1 MMVNQRR
8 VRGFTLIELLVVIA
22 IIGILAA
29 MLLPALNK
37 ARAKAKQIAC
47 VNNLKQWGLAFSMYA
62 SDWGD
67 REYVQIGGSGGDPSW
82 IDQGLSPYKH
92 YLPVKN
98 WGEVRRCP
106 GDTFNTNVSNP
117 TPSYSMVRPSP
128 VPSSLSGWRG
138 FRMVDVTKPSS
149 LIIMLDSDG
158 TVFMGPSGGTLD
170 PNVKNV
176 LPRHIQTINTL
187 FADFHVEN
195 MTWQNLNGNWNTR
208 YSVYNAP

>member
-1 MMVNQRR
+1 MIVNQKR

-37 ARAKAKQIAC
+37 ARAKAKQVAC

-67 REYVQIGGSGGDPSW
+67 KEYIQIGGSGGDPNW
-82 IDQGLSPYKH
+82 IDAGLSPYKR

-98 WGEVRRCP
+98 WAEVRRCP
-106 GDTFNTNVSNP
+106 GDTFNTNVVNP
-117 TPSYSMVRPSP
+117 PTSYSMVRPSP
-128 VPSSLSGWRG
+128 VPASLNGWRG
-138 FRMVDVTKPSS
+138 FRLVDVSKPSS
-149 LIIMLDSDG
+149 LIILLDSNGADLYV
-158 TVFMGPSGGTLD
+158 TTLAAD
-170 PNVKNV
+170 VQPI
-176 LPRHIQTINTL
+176 LPRHIQTINAL

-195 MTWQNLNGNWNTR
+195 MTWQNLNGGWNTR